1 MKSSIA
7 VSELE
12 ISLIELEYA
21 AADFS
26 QRKVSEPL
34 ELWGFDALLSKLM
47 AANRAVQI
55 AVNALGK
62 GESRHATSI
71 GNAKAACNTAFDA
84 FPRRAV
90 KPWP

>member
-26 QRKVSEPL
+26 HRKVSEPL

-47 AANRAVQI
+47 AANRAVQ
-55 AVNALGK
+55 VALGTWGQGLK
-62 GESRHATSI
+62 RVA
-71 GNAKAACNTAFDA
+71 
-84 FPRRAV
+84 
-90 KPWP
+90 